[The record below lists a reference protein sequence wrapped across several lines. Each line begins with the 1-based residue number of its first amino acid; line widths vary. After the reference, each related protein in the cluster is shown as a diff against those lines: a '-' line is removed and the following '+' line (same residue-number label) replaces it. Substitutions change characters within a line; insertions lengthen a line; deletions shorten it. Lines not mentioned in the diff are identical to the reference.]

1 MQSCCCRKNMASAPS
16 QRQMVSATASE
27 WVSALGLR
35 PGAAMLHPDGM
46 SFSSRTRPGAT
57 ILFLA
62 CALCVPAAAPAQQ
75 ISIETTGH
83 GDLVSVTAS
92 AELHVDPR
100 TAWNVISDYDHLAEF
115 IPDMRSSRV
124 LLRHGDELLVE
135 QKGEFGFLFFR
146 QPVDVKLAVIEYP
159 PRQIVARAVG
169 GNLREMEG
177 RYELEILPAG
187 VRLSYF
193 GRLVPEFSLPP
204 IIGRMV
210 VRSVLAKQFT
220 AMVKEILRRDALA
233 RSAPQ
238 PR

>member
-1 MQSCCCRKNMASAPS
+1 
-16 QRQMVSATASE
+16 MVSAT
-27 WVSALGLR
+27 GLR
-35 PGAAMLHPDGM
+35 SGAAMRHPDGM
-46 SFSSRTRPGAT
+46 SLSCLARPGAT
-57 ILFLA
+57 ILLLA
-62 CALCVPAAAPAQQ
+62 GALCAPAAAPAQQ
-75 ISIETTGH
+75 ISIETSGH
-83 GDLVSVTAS
+83 GDLVTVTAS
-92 AELHVDPR
+92 AELRVDAR

-124 LLRHGDELLVE
+124 VLRNGDGLIVE

-146 QPVDVKLAVIEYP
+146 QPVEVKLAVVEYP
-159 PRQIVARAVG
+159 PQRIVARAVG

-177 RYELEILPAG
+177 RYELENLPSG

-233 RSAPQ
+233 PGAPQ

>member
-1 MQSCCCRKNMASAPS
+1 MAG
-16 QRQMVSATASE
+16 AT
-27 WVSALGLR
+27 GLR
-35 PGAAMLHPDGM
+35 PGAAMLHPDAM

-75 ISIETTGH
+75 ISIETSGH

-92 AELHVDPR
+92 AEMQVDPR
-100 TAWNVISDYDHLAEF
+100 TACNVVSDYDHLAEF

-124 LLRHGDELLVE
+124 VLRNGDELLVE

-146 QPVDVKLAVIEYP
+146 QPVDVTLAVVEYP
-159 PRQIVARAVG
+159 PRRIVARAVG

-177 RYELEILPAG
+177 RYELENLPSG
-187 VRLSYF
+187 VVRLSYF

-233 RSAPQ
+233 RGGPDS
-238 PR
+238 R